1 MPSVSELQAAY
12 AKLRDNPRVRLIRVS
27 VGGGVCPACRALQG
41 VYPKSDVPV
50 LPAEG
55 CSCPDGRPAVYYD
68 PVLDEVY
75 P

>member
-1 MPSVSELQAAY
+1 MPSVAELQAADVQ
-12 AKLRDNPRVRLIRVS
+12 LRNNPRGRFMRGS
-27 VGGGVCPACRALQG
+27 VGGGVCPACKALQG